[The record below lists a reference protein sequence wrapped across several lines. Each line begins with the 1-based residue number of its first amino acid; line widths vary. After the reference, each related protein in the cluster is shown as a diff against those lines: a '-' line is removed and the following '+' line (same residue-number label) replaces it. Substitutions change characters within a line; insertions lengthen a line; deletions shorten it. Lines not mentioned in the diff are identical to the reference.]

1 MGVRLYPNTTDTVK
15 LERLAQVPPGTKA
28 SLDRLE
34 KKRQKAVVETNFEEG
49 SRAFYATLQDGEHE
63 DENTLHN
70 FLIFGWGKFRNVLV
84 EGAKELWSE
93 QFDPDVGRV
102 DGLVFA
108 GLLLQAN
115 DISAPC
121 PTEKNYMPY
130 GFHTPVHIGG
140 KALAE
145 YCEGVHWC

>member
-49 SRAFYATLQDGEHE
+49 SRAFYDTLQDGEHE
-63 DENTLHN
+63 HENTLHN
-70 FLIFGWGKFRNVLV
+70 FLIFGWGKFRNLLLDDYNTRVQ
-84 EGAKELWSE
+84 E
-93 QFDPDVGRV
+93 FDPNVGRV
-102 DGLVFA
+102 DYPFA
-108 GLLLQAN
+108 GLLLKAN
-115 DISAPC
+115 NIFGPHPDGDWEIR
-121 PTEKNYMPY
+121 
-130 GFHTPVHIGG
+130 GFDNPSSITGR
-140 KALAE
+140 KLAE